1 MDDRVA
7 PRRHSW
13 LRRAGFR
20 AAESLARCAGGRA
33 FYRARHLRSGRFVVR
48 EERIA
53 AAWLPQALDGFRIAQ
68 LSDLHAGPFLGA
80 GDLRDVV
87 EEVRRREVDL
97 VVLTGDFL
105 THQVQ
110 DSWLVLED
118 LARLQAR
125 HGVFAVFGN
134 HDYRGRQEAQ
144 LAQRYAQ
151 RGIRF
156 LVDESVRLEHHGAGL
171 WLTGLGDLEEA
182 RSVSLQAAR
191 RQVSDEEAQLVLA
204 HHPLAGRLC
213 ASPRTLAVFAGHTHG
228 TQIDLPCLRRLGPAH
243 PGLRYFAGPTC
254 VIVSRGLGVVGLP
267 LRVGAPAELVVAE
280 LARTP

>member
-20 AAESLARCAGGRA
+20 TAECLARWAGGRA
-33 FYRARHLRSGRFVVR
+33 FYRANYLRQGRFVVR
-48 EERIA
+48 EERLA
-53 AAWLPQALDGFRIAQ
+53 AAWLPAALDGFRIAQ
-68 LSDLHAGPFLGA
+68 LSDLHAGPFLGP
-80 GDLRDVV
+80 GDLADVV
-87 EEVRRREVDL
+87 EEVARRSVDL

-105 THQVQ
+105 THQVS
-110 DSWLVLED
+110 DSWLLLED
-118 LARLQAR
+118 LARLRAR

-134 HDYRGRQEAQ
+134 HDYRGRQETL

-151 RGIRF
+151 CGIRF
-156 LVDESVRLEHHGAGL
+156 LVDESVRLEHQGAGL

-182 RSVSLQAAR
+182 RTVSVQQAR
-191 RQVSDEEAQLVLA
+191 RQVDPEEPQVVLA

-213 ASPRTLAVFAGHTHG
+213 AGARTLAVFTGHTHG
-228 TQIDLPCLRRLGPAH
+228 TQIDLPFLRRLGPAH
-243 PGLRYFAGPTC
+243 PGLRYFAGPTR

-267 LRVGAPAELVVAE
+267 LRIGASAELVVAE
-280 LARTP
+280 LVRAP